1 VAETRSART
10 HHHACLRSRGLT
22 PRWAA
27 GGRGPE
33 TIEGMA
39 DRMLKRPQAGSIPTL
54 PGVYLFKD
62 AQGRVI
68 YVGKA
73 KSLRARLSNYFQAD
87 LHPRTEAMMEAA
99 ADLEWIVSESEIG
112 ALHLEV
118 NLIKQHRPRYNVRYR
133 DDKSY
138 PYLAIT
144 LDEEYPRAR
153 VMRGP
158 KKKGVRYYGPFA
170 HAYAIRD
177 TLDLLLRTFPMRTC
191 SQGVF
196 DRCRRRNR
204 PCLLFDIERCA
215 GPCVRAVSAEQHRD
229 IALQLGDFLAGNTKP
244 VVDRL
249 EQQMRDSA
257 ERLEY
262 ELAAKYRD
270 QLDNV
275 RKAIAKQQLV
285 SSDRAEMD
293 AIGLDEN
300 DLEAALQV
308 FYVRRGRITGR
319 KGYVVDK
326 VEELDPPQLIA
337 RFLERLYTD
346 NEIPK
351 QILVPIEP
359 EDRDLIETWLSE
371 VRGSKVTILVP
382 MRGEKRALLETVTE
396 NAKQA
401 FTQHRLKRSTDF
413 AARSRQ
419 LRELQQHLGMIE
431 APLRIECF
439 DISNTGPAEAV
450 GSMVVFEDGLP
461 KRSDYRRFSIKW
473 TEGPDDVAMMGEV
486 IRRRF
491 ARYLEQKDE
500 QKSRESRFAYS
511 PNLVVIDGGK
521 GQLNRAVETMA
532 EVGVSGIKT
541 VSLAKRMEEVF
552 VPESPDPIRIPR
564 TSEAL
569 YLLQQIRDEAHR
581 FALAYHRMRRGRRMT
596 RSVLDGIPGLGPI
609 RRKKLLRVFGSVKR
623 MREAS
628 LEELAAVQGVP
639 RTVAEAVVGALRGD
653 GVDDPARGRAAS
665 PDADRREAS

>member
-1 VAETRSART
+1 MATRT
-10 HHHACLRSRGLT
+10 LQ
-22 PRWAA
+22 
-27 GGRGPE
+27 
-33 TIEGMA
+33 
-39 DRMLKRPQAGSIPTL
+39 RPQPGSIPTL
-54 PGVYLFKD
+54 PGVYLFRD
-62 AQGRVI
+62 GQGRVV

-73 KSLRARLSNYFQAD
+73 KSLRARLSNYFGAD

-99 ADLEWIVSESEIG
+99 SDVEWIVTESEIE

-215 GPCVRAVSAEQHRD
+215 GPCVRAVSAEEHRD
-229 IALQLGDFLAGNTKP
+229 IALQLCDFLDGDTRP

-249 EQQMRDSA
+249 EGQMQAASD
-257 ERLEY
+257 RLEY

-285 SSDRAEMD
+285 SSDKAEID

-300 DLEAALQV
+300 DLEAELQV
-308 FYVRRGRITGR
+308 FYVRRGRVTGR

-326 VEELDPPQLIA
+326 VEELETSQLVA
-337 RFLERLYTD
+337 RFLERLYSEA
-346 NEIPK
+346 EIPK
-351 QILVPIEP
+351 QILVPVEP
-359 EDRDLIETWLSE
+359 EDRELLETWLSAQ
-371 VRGSKVTILVP
+371 RGTKVTISVP
-382 MRGEKRALLETVTE
+382 IRGEKRALLETVSE
-396 NAKQA
+396 NARQA
-401 FTQHRLKRSTDF
+401 FTQHRLKRATDF

-419 LRELQQHLGMIE
+419 LRELQQHLGMVD
-431 APLRIECF
+431 APLRIECY

-491 ARYLEQKDE
+491 ARFLEERDQEKL
-500 QKSRESRFAYS
+500 RARRFAYS
-511 PNLVVIDGGK
+511 PNLLVIDGGK
-521 GQLNRAVETMA
+521 GQLNRAVEVMD
-532 EVGVSGIKT
+532 ELGISGITT
-541 VSLAKRMEEVF
+541 VALAKRMEEVF
-552 VPESPDPIRIPR
+552 VPERPDPIRIPR
-564 TSEAL
+564 ASEAL

-581 FALAYHRMRRGRRMT
+581 FALTYHRSRRAKRMT
-596 RSVLDGIPGLGPI
+596 RSVLDGVPGLGPV

-628 LEELAAVQGVP
+628 VEELASVPGVP
-639 RTVAEAVVGALRGD
+639 EAVAEEVFAALRGD
-653 GVDDPARGRAAS
+653 GAESDARRRATGL
-665 PDADRREAS
+665 DADRREAS